1 VIKRDVNRIK
11 SQIEKLEE
19 SLDMLKTMKREI
31 EIVKKMRD
39 SIREDQLD
47 E

>member
-31 EIVKKMRD
+31 EIVKKMKD

>member
-11 SQIEKLEE
+11 SQIDKLEE
-19 SLDMLKTMKREI
+19 SLDMLKTMMREI
-31 EIVKKMRD
+31 EIVKKMKD
-39 SIREDQLD
+39 SIREDQMD

>member
-1 VIKRDVNRIK
+1 MIKRDVNRIK

>member
-1 VIKRDVNRIK
+1 MIKRDVNRIK

-31 EIVKKMRD
+31 EIVKKMKD